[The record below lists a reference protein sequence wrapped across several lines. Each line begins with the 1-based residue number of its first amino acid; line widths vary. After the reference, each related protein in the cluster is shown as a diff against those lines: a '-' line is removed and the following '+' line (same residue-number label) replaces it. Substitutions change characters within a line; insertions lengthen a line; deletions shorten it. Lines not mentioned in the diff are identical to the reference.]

1 MSGTDEP
8 EGRASER
15 EAVDDLER
23 ATENVLE
30 GWPSVSPED
39 GYGELSTEPSDD
51 GLSDDELSDDARR
64 LSDDEPEDDRVEVSS
79 TETDAAISIEDPL
92 PTAAVPPTDDDAAA
106 VVAEP
111 DLVETSSEH
120 APGELHRP
128 TRLRRPRG
136 PGTGWAPRGRHRGQ
150 PVQR

>member
-39 GYGELSTEPSDD
+39 GYGELAAEPSDD
-51 GLSDDELSDDARR
+51 GLSDDDSRTTTSPR
-64 LSDDEPEDDRVEVSS
+64 TIVS
-79 TETDAAISIEDPL
+79 
-92 PTAAVPPTDDDAAA
+92 
-106 VVAEP
+106 
-111 DLVETSSEH
+111 
-120 APGELHRP
+120 R
-128 TRLRRPRG
+128 
-136 PGTGWAPRGRHRGQ
+136 
-150 PVQR
+150 

>member
-30 GWPSVSPED
+30 GWPSVSPDDE
-39 GYGELSTEPSDD
+39 YGELAAEPSDD
-51 GLSDDELSDDARR
+51 ESQ
-64 LSDDEPEDDRVEVSS
+64 DDEPQDDRVEV
-79 TETDAAISIEDPL
+79 TATPTDAATAIEDSS
-92 PTAAVPPTDDDAAA
+92 PTSASFTDDGAAA

-111 DLVETSSEH
+111 DSVVETSSEH
-120 APGELHRP
+120 APGELTLPPGYSVLEGQARGG
-128 TRLRRPRG
+128 RRAVG
-136 PGTGWAPRGRHRGQ
+136 HRGQ